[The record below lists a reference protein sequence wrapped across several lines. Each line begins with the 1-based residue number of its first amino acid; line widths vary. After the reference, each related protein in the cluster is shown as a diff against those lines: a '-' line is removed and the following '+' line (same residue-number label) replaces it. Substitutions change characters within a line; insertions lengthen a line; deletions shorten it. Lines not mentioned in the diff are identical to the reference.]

1 MAMNKIL
8 LQGRLTKDPE
18 IRLTSKNDKVAR
30 FTIAVDRDFNREETD
45 FINCV
50 AFKATAAFIE
60 SYFTKG
66 DMILVAGRLQMQQYT
81 AKDGSNRTAAEVM
94 TDNVW
99 FCGGK
104 GKTKD
109 AGTEAQLAP
118 VEDDNVYFGDS
129 NRSESNDNQKEN
141 FNALSGRISDDLV
154 PALNDGTSEL
164 PF

>member
-1 MAMNKIL
+1 MAMNRIL
-8 LQGRLTKDPE
+8 LQGRLTKEPE
-18 IRLTSKNDKVAR
+18 IRLTTKNDKVAR
-30 FTIAVDRDFNREETD
+30 FTLAVDRDYNREETD

-60 SYFTKG
+60 TYFTKG
-66 DMILVAGRLQMQQYT
+66 DMMLLAGRLQMQQYT

-99 FCGGK
+99 FCGSK

-109 AGTEAQLAP
+109 AATGAQLAE
-118 VEDDNVYFGDS
+118 VEDDG
-129 NRSESNDNQKEN
+129 Q
-141 FNALSGRISDDLV
+141 
-154 PALNDGTSEL
+154 L

>member
-8 LQGRLTKDPE
+8 LQGRLTKEPE
-18 IRLTSKNDKVAR
+18 IRLTAKNDKVAH

-60 SYFTKG
+60 SYFGKG
-66 DMILVAGRLQMQQYT
+66 DMILLAGRLQMQTYT
-81 AKDGSNRTAAEVM
+81 AKDGSNRTAAEVL

-104 GKTKD
+104 GKIKD
-109 AGTEAQLAP
+109 AATGAQLAP
-118 VEDDNVYFGDS
+118 VEDDG
-129 NRSESNDNQKEN
+129 Q
-141 FNALSGRISDDLV
+141 
-154 PALNDGTSEL
+154 L

>member
-1 MAMNKIL
+1 MALNKIF

-50 AFKATAAFIE
+50 ACKATAAFIE

-66 DMILVAGRLQMQQYT
+66 DMIIVAGRLHMNQYT

-109 AGTEAQLAP
+109 AAIDAQLSP
-118 VEDDNVYFGDS
+118 VEDNG
-129 NRSESNDNQKEN
+129 Q
-141 FNALSGRISDDLV
+141 
-154 PALNDGTSEL
+154 L

>member
-8 LQGRLTKDPE
+8 LQGRLTKEPE
-18 IRLTSKNDKVAR
+18 IRLTTKNDKVAR
-30 FTIAVDRDFNREETD
+30 FTLAVDRDFNREETD

-50 AFKATAAFIE
+50 AFKNTAAFIE
-60 SYFTKG
+60 SYFGKG
-66 DMILVAGRLQMQQYT
+66 DMVLLAGRLQMQQYT

-109 AGTEAQLAP
+109 ASTGAQLAE
-118 VEDDNVYFGDS
+118 VEDDG
-129 NRSESNDNQKEN
+129 Q
-141 FNALSGRISDDLV
+141 
-154 PALNDGTSEL
+154 L

>member
-1 MAMNKIL
+1 MAMNRIL

-50 AFKATAAFIE
+50 AFKSTAAFIE
-60 SYFTKG
+60 SYFGKG
-66 DMILVAGRLQMQQYT
+66 DMILVAGRLQMQTYT
-81 AKDGSNRTAAEVM
+81 AKDGSNRTAAEVL

-109 AGTEAQLAP
+109 AANDAQLAP
-118 VEDDNVYFGDS
+118 VEDD
-129 NRSESNDNQKEN
+129 
-141 FNALSGRISDDLV
+141 
-154 PALNDGTSEL
+154 GTSEL

>member
-60 SYFTKG
+60 SYFAKG
-66 DMILVAGRLQMQQYT
+66 DMIIVCGRLHMQQYT
-81 AKDGSNRTAAEVM
+81 SKDGSNRTAAEVM

-104 GKTKD
+104 VKTKD
-109 AGTEAQLAP
+109 ASTDAQLAP
-118 VEDDNVYFGDS
+118 VEDD
-129 NRSESNDNQKEN
+129 
-141 FNALSGRISDDLV
+141 GR
-154 PALNDGTSEL
+154 L

>member
-66 DMILVAGRLQMQQYT
+66 DMILVAGRLHMQQYT
-81 AKDGSNRTAAEVM
+81 AKDGSNRTAAEVL

-109 AGTEAQLAP
+109 AANDAQLAP
-118 VEDDNVYFGDS
+118 VEDD
-129 NRSESNDNQKEN
+129 
-141 FNALSGRISDDLV
+141 
-154 PALNDGTSEL
+154 GTSEL

>member
-60 SYFTKG
+60 SYFGKG
-66 DMILVAGRLQMQQYT
+66 DMILVAGRLHMQQYT
-81 AKDGSNRTAAEVM
+81 SKDGSNRTAAEVM

-104 GKTKD
+104 GKAKD
-109 AGTEAQLAP
+109 AATEAQLAP
-118 VEDDNVYFGDS
+118 VEDD
-129 NRSESNDNQKEN
+129 E
-141 FNALSGRISDDLV
+141 A
-154 PALNDGTSEL
+154 L

>member
-66 DMILVAGRLQMQQYT
+66 DMILVAGRLHMQQYT
-81 AKDGSNRTAAEVM
+81 SKDGSNRTAAEVL

-109 AGTEAQLAP
+109 ASTDAQLAP
-118 VEDDNVYFGDS
+118 VEDD
-129 NRSESNDNQKEN
+129 
-141 FNALSGRISDDLV
+141 
-154 PALNDGTSEL
+154 GTSEL

>member
-1 MAMNKIL
+1 MAMNKIF

-109 AGTEAQLAP
+109 ATTEAQLAP
-118 VEDDNVYFGDS
+118 VEDD
-129 NRSESNDNQKEN
+129 E
-141 FNALSGRISDDLV
+141 A
-154 PALNDGTSEL
+154 L

>member
-60 SYFTKG
+60 SYFAKG
-66 DMILVAGRLQMQQYT
+66 DMILVAGRLHMQQYT
-81 AKDGSNRTAAEVM
+81 TKDGSNRTAAEVL

-109 AGTEAQLAP
+109 ASTDAQLAP
-118 VEDDNVYFGDS
+118 VEDD
-129 NRSESNDNQKEN
+129 E
-141 FNALSGRISDDLV
+141 A
-154 PALNDGTSEL
+154 L

>member
-66 DMILVAGRLQMQQYT
+66 DMILVAGRLHMQQYT

-104 GKTKD
+104 GNTKD
-109 AGTEAQLAP
+109 AATEAQLAP
-118 VEDDNVYFGDS
+118 VEDD
-129 NRSESNDNQKEN
+129 E
-141 FNALSGRISDDLV
+141 A
-154 PALNDGTSEL
+154 L

>member
-1 MAMNKIL
+1 MAMNRIL
-8 LQGRLTKDPE
+8 LQGRLTKEPE
-18 IRLTSKNDKVAR
+18 IRLTTKNDKVAR
-30 FTIAVDRDFNREETD
+30 FTLAVDRDFNREETD

-50 AFKATAAFIE
+50 AFKNTAAFIE
-60 SYFTKG
+60 SYFGKG
-66 DMILVAGRLQMQQYT
+66 DMVILAGRLQMQTYT

-109 AGTEAQLAP
+109 AATGAQLAP
-118 VEDDNVYFGDS
+118 VEDDS
-129 NRSESNDNQKEN
+129 W
-141 FNALSGRISDDLV
+141 I
-154 PALNDGTSEL
+154 

>member
-60 SYFTKG
+60 SYFSKG

-104 GKTKD
+104 VKAKD
-109 AGTEAQLAP
+109 AATEAQLAP
-118 VEDDNVYFGDS
+118 VEDD
-129 NRSESNDNQKEN
+129 E
-141 FNALSGRISDDLV
+141 A
-154 PALNDGTSEL
+154 L

>member
-66 DMILVAGRLQMQQYT
+66 DMILVAGRLHMQQYT
-81 AKDGSNRTAAEVM
+81 SKDGSNRTAAEVM

-109 AGTEAQLAP
+109 ASTEAQLTE
-118 VEDDNVYFGDS
+118 VEDNG
-129 NRSESNDNQKEN
+129 Q
-141 FNALSGRISDDLV
+141 
-154 PALNDGTSEL
+154 L

>member
-8 LQGRLTKDPE
+8 LQGRLTKEPE
-18 IRLTSKNDKVAR
+18 IRLTSKNDKVAH

-60 SYFTKG
+60 SYFGKG
-66 DMILVAGRLQMQQYT
+66 DMILVAGRLQMQTYT
-81 AKDGSNRTAAEVM
+81 AKDGSNRTAAEVL

-104 GKTKD
+104 GKTKG
-109 AGTEAQLAP
+109 AATGAQLAP
-118 VEDDNVYFGDS
+118 VEDDG
-129 NRSESNDNQKEN
+129 Q
-141 FNALSGRISDDLV
+141 
-154 PALNDGTSEL
+154 L

>member
-1 MAMNKIL
+1 MAMNRIL
-8 LQGRLTKDPE
+8 LQGRLTKEPE
-18 IRLTSKNDKVAR
+18 IRLTTKNDKVAR
-30 FTIAVDRDFNREETD
+30 FTLAVDRDFNREETD

-50 AFKATAAFIE
+50 SFKNTAAFVE
-60 SYFTKG
+60 SYFGKG
-66 DMILVAGRLQMQQYT
+66 DMVLLAGRLQMQHYT

-109 AGTEAQLAP
+109 AATGAQLAP
-118 VEDDNVYFGDS
+118 VEDDG
-129 NRSESNDNQKEN
+129 Q
-141 FNALSGRISDDLV
+141 
-154 PALNDGTSEL
+154 L

>member
-66 DMILVAGRLQMQQYT
+66 DMILVAGRLHMNQYT

-109 AGTEAQLAP
+109 ASTEAQLAP
-118 VEDDNVYFGDS
+118 VEDDG
-129 NRSESNDNQKEN
+129 Q
-141 FNALSGRISDDLV
+141 
-154 PALNDGTSEL
+154 L

>member
-8 LQGRLTKDPE
+8 LQGRLTKEPK
-18 IRLTSKNDKVAR
+18 IRLTAKNDKVAH

-60 SYFTKG
+60 SYFGKG
-66 DMILVAGRLQMQQYT
+66 DMILLAGRLQMQTYT
-81 AKDGSNRTAAEVM
+81 AKDGSNRTASEVL

-104 GKTKD
+104 GKIKD
-109 AGTEAQLAP
+109 AATGAQLAP
-118 VEDDNVYFGDS
+118 VEDDG
-129 NRSESNDNQKEN
+129 Q
-141 FNALSGRISDDLV
+141 
-154 PALNDGTSEL
+154 L

>member
-8 LQGRLTKDPE
+8 LQGRLTKEPE
-18 IRLTSKNDKVAR
+18 IRLTAKNDKVAR
-30 FTIAVDRDFNREETD
+30 FTLAVDRDFNREETD

-66 DMILVAGRLQMQQYT
+66 DMILLAGRLQMQQYT

-109 AGTEAQLAP
+109 AANGAQLAE
-118 VEDDNVYFGDS
+118 VEDDG
-129 NRSESNDNQKEN
+129 Q
-141 FNALSGRISDDLV
+141 
-154 PALNDGTSEL
+154 L

>member
-1 MAMNKIL
+1 MAMNKIF
-8 LQGRLTKDPE
+8 LQGRLTKEPE
-18 IRLTSKNDKVAR
+18 IRLTVKNDKVAR
-30 FTIAVDRDFNREETD
+30 FTLAVDRDFNREETD

-60 SYFTKG
+60 SYFGKG
-66 DMILVAGRLQMQQYT
+66 DMILVAGRLQIQTYT
-81 AKDGSNRTAAEVM
+81 AKDGSNRTAAEVL

-109 AGTEAQLAP
+109 ATTGAQLAP
-118 VEDDNVYFGDS
+118 VEDDG
-129 NRSESNDNQKEN
+129 Q
-141 FNALSGRISDDLV
+141 
-154 PALNDGTSEL
+154 L

>member
-66 DMILVAGRLQMQQYT
+66 DMIIVAGRLQMQQYT

-104 GKTKD
+104 VKTKD
-109 AGTEAQLAP
+109 ASTEAQLTP

-141 FNALSGRISDDLV
+141 FNALSGRISDDLF

>member
-8 LQGRLTKDPE
+8 LQGRLTKEPE
-18 IRLTSKNDKVAR
+18 IRLTTKNDKVAR
-30 FTIAVDRDFNREETD
+30 FTLAVDRDFNREETD

-50 AFKATAAFIE
+50 AFKNTAAFIE
-60 SYFTKG
+60 SYFGKG
-66 DMILVAGRLQMQQYT
+66 DMVLLAGRLQMQQYT

-109 AGTEAQLAP
+109 AATGAQLAE
-118 VEDDNVYFGDS
+118 VKGDG
-129 NRSESNDNQKEN
+129 Q
-141 FNALSGRISDDLV
+141 
-154 PALNDGTSEL
+154 L

>member
-8 LQGRLTKDPE
+8 LQGRLTKEPE
-18 IRLTSKNDKVAR
+18 IRLTSKNDKVAHFR
-30 FTIAVDRDFNREETD
+30 IAVDRDFNREETD

-60 SYFTKG
+60 SYFGKG
-66 DMILVAGRLQMQQYT
+66 DMILVAGRLQIQTYT
-81 AKDGSNRTAAEVM
+81 AKDGSNRTAAEVL

-109 AGTEAQLAP
+109 ATTGAQLAP
-118 VEDDNVYFGDS
+118 VEDDG
-129 NRSESNDNQKEN
+129 Q
-141 FNALSGRISDDLV
+141 
-154 PALNDGTSEL
+154 L

>member
-8 LQGRLTKDPE
+8 LQGRLTKEPE
-18 IRLTSKNDKVAR
+18 IRLTSKNDKVAH

-50 AFKATAAFIE
+50 AFKAPAAIIE
-60 SYFTKG
+60 SYFGKG
-66 DMILVAGRLQMQQYT
+66 DMILVAGRLQMQTYT
-81 AKDGSNRTAAEVM
+81 AKDGSNRTAAEVL

-109 AGTEAQLAP
+109 ADTGAQLAP
-118 VEDDNVYFGDS
+118 VEDDG
-129 NRSESNDNQKEN
+129 Q
-141 FNALSGRISDDLV
+141 
-154 PALNDGTSEL
+154 L

>member
-50 AFKATAAFIE
+50 AFKSTAAFIE

-66 DMILVAGRLQMQQYT
+66 DMIIVCGRLHMQQYT
-81 AKDGSNRTAAEVM
+81 AKDGSNRTAAEVL

-109 AGTEAQLAP
+109 AATEAQLVP
-118 VEDDNVYFGDS
+118 VEDD
-129 NRSESNDNQKEN
+129 E
-141 FNALSGRISDDLV
+141 A
-154 PALNDGTSEL
+154 L

>member
-1 MAMNKIL
+1 MAMNRIL

-66 DMILVAGRLQMQQYT
+66 DMILVAGRLHMQNYT
-81 AKDGSNRTAAEVM
+81 AKDGSNRTAAEVL

-104 GKTKD
+104 VKAKD
-109 AGTEAQLAP
+109 AATEAQLTE
-118 VEDDNVYFGDS
+118 VEDDG
-129 NRSESNDNQKEN
+129 Q
-141 FNALSGRISDDLV
+141 
-154 PALNDGTSEL
+154 L

>member
-66 DMILVAGRLQMQQYT
+66 DMILVSGRLHMQQYT

-94 TDNVW
+94 RDNVW

-104 GKTKD
+104 AKTKD
-109 AGTEAQLAP
+109 DATGAQLVP
-118 VEDDNVYFGDS
+118 VEDD
-129 NRSESNDNQKEN
+129 K
-141 FNALSGRISDDLV
+141 
-154 PALNDGTSEL
+154 LNDGTSEL

>member
-1 MAMNKIL
+1 MAMNKIF

-66 DMILVAGRLQMQQYT
+66 DMILVAGRLHMQQYT
-81 AKDGSNRTAAEVM
+81 SKDGSNRTAAEVL

-104 GKTKD
+104 GKSKD
-109 AGTEAQLAP
+109 ASTDAQLAP
-118 VEDDNVYFGDS
+118 VEDD
-129 NRSESNDNQKEN
+129 
-141 FNALSGRISDDLV
+141 
-154 PALNDGTSEL
+154 GTSVL

>member
-8 LQGRLTKDPE
+8 LQGRLTKEPE
-18 IRLTSKNDKVAR
+18 IRMTAKNDKVAR
-30 FTIAVDRDFNREETD
+30 FTLAVDRDFNREETD

-60 SYFTKG
+60 SYFGKG
-66 DMILVAGRLQMQQYT
+66 EMILLAGRLQMQTYT
-81 AKDGSNRTAAEVM
+81 AKDGSNRTAAEVL

-109 AGTEAQLAP
+109 GATGAQLAP
-118 VEDDNVYFGDS
+118 VEDDG
-129 NRSESNDNQKEN
+129 Q
-141 FNALSGRISDDLV
+141 
-154 PALNDGTSEL
+154 L

>member
-1 MAMNKIL
+1 MAMNKVL
-8 LQGRLTKDPE
+8 LQGRLTKEPE
-18 IRLTSKNDKVAR
+18 IRLTAKNDKVAH
-30 FTIAVDRDFNREETD
+30 FKIAVDRDFNREETD

-60 SYFTKG
+60 SYFGKG
-66 DMILVAGRLQMQQYT
+66 DMILIAGRLQMQQYT
-81 AKDGSNRTAAEVM
+81 AKDGSNRTAAEVL

-109 AGTEAQLAP
+109 ADTGAQLAP
-118 VEDDNVYFGDS
+118 VEDDG
-129 NRSESNDNQKEN
+129 Q
-141 FNALSGRISDDLV
+141 
-154 PALNDGTSEL
+154 L

>member
-30 FTIAVDRDFNREETD
+30 FTLAVGRDFNREETD

-60 SYFTKG
+60 SYFGKG
-66 DMILVAGRLQMQQYT
+66 DMILVAGRLHMQQYT
-81 AKDGSNRTAAEVM
+81 SKDGSNRTAAEVF

-99 FCGGK
+99 FCYGK
-104 GKTKD
+104 GNTKD
-109 AGTEAQLAP
+109 AATGAQLTE
-118 VEDDNVYFGDS
+118 VEDDG
-129 NRSESNDNQKEN
+129 Q
-141 FNALSGRISDDLV
+141 
-154 PALNDGTSEL
+154 L

>member
-66 DMILVAGRLQMQQYT
+66 DMILVSGRLHMQQYT

-109 AGTEAQLAP
+109 AANDAQLAP
-118 VEDDNVYFGDS
+118 VEDD
-129 NRSESNDNQKEN
+129 E
-141 FNALSGRISDDLV
+141 A
-154 PALNDGTSEL
+154 L

>member
-1 MAMNKIL
+1 MAMNKIF

-60 SYFTKG
+60 SYFSKG
-66 DMILVAGRLQMQQYT
+66 DMILVAGRLHMQNYT

-109 AGTEAQLAP
+109 ASTEAQLTE
-118 VEDDNVYFGDS
+118 VEDDG
-129 NRSESNDNQKEN
+129 Q
-141 FNALSGRISDDLV
+141 
-154 PALNDGTSEL
+154 L

>member
-104 GKTKD
+104 VKTKD
-109 AGTEAQLAP
+109 AAADAQLAP
-118 VEDDNVYFGDS
+118 VEDDG
-129 NRSESNDNQKEN
+129 Q
-141 FNALSGRISDDLV
+141 
-154 PALNDGTSEL
+154 L

>member
-60 SYFTKG
+60 SYFGKG
-66 DMILVAGRLQMQQYT
+66 DMILVAGRLQIKNYT
-81 AKDGSNRTAAEVM
+81 AKDGTNRTSAEVM

-109 AGTEAQLAP
+109 AATVAQLTEIEIA
-118 VEDDNVYFGDS
+118 DDG
-129 NRSESNDNQKEN
+129 Q
-141 FNALSGRISDDLV
+141 
-154 PALNDGTSEL
+154 L

>member
-1 MAMNKIL
+1 MAMNRIL
-8 LQGRLTKDPE
+8 LQGRLTKEPE
-18 IRLTSKNDKVAR
+18 IRLTAKNDKVAR
-30 FTIAVDRDFNREETD
+30 FTLAVDRDFNREETD

-60 SYFTKG
+60 SYFGKG
-66 DMILVAGRLQMQQYT
+66 DMILVAGRLQMQTYT
-81 AKDGSNRTAAEVM
+81 AKDGSNRTAAEVL

-109 AGTEAQLAP
+109 VATGVQLAP
-118 VEDDNVYFGDS
+118 VEDDG
-129 NRSESNDNQKEN
+129 Q
-141 FNALSGRISDDLV
+141 
-154 PALNDGTSEL
+154 L

>member
-1 MAMNKIL
+1 MAINKIF

-50 AFKATAAFIE
+50 AFKATAGFIE

-66 DMILVAGRLQMQQYT
+66 DMILVAGRLHMNQYT
-81 AKDGSNRTAAEVM
+81 SKDGSNRTAAEVL

-109 AGTEAQLAP
+109 AANGAQLAP
-118 VEDDNVYFGDS
+118 VEDD
-129 NRSESNDNQKEN
+129 E
-141 FNALSGRISDDLV
+141 A
-154 PALNDGTSEL
+154 L

>member
-18 IRLTSKNDKVAR
+18 IRLTSKNDKVSR

-66 DMILVAGRLQMQQYT
+66 DMILVAGRLHMQQYT
-81 AKDGSNRTAAEVM
+81 SKDGSNRTAAEVM

-104 GKTKD
+104 VKTKD
-109 AGTEAQLAP
+109 TANDAQLAP
-118 VEDDNVYFGDS
+118 VEDD
-129 NRSESNDNQKEN
+129 E
-141 FNALSGRISDDLV
+141 A
-154 PALNDGTSEL
+154 L